1 MSLLEID
8 SVLFED
14 ITYSFDND
22 DIEEQDVN
30 LETNLHSIKIFNN
43 DYIIA
48 MGKKNIHKLNNKLIY
63 FLVYLIYNKKTNLK
77 IFPKL
82 NLAL

>member
-8 SVLFED
+8 SVLFEE

-30 LETNLHSIKIFNN
+30 LETNLHSIKIFNKCFIVFCFKN
-43 DYIIA
+43 EWNSK
-48 MGKKNIHKLNNKLIY
+48 MKKNEGKSEK
-63 FLVYLIYNKKTNLK
+63 
-77 IFPKL
+77 
-82 NLAL
+82 

>member
-8 SVLFED
+8 SLLFED

-22 DIEEQDVN
+22 DIEEQDIN

-43 DYIIA
+43 
-48 MGKKNIHKLNNKLIY
+48 N
-63 FLVYLIYNKKTNLK
+63 
-77 IFPKL
+77 
-82 NLAL
+82 

>member
-8 SVLFED
+8 SVLFEE

-48 MGKKNIHKLNNKLIY
+48 MGKKIY
-63 FLVYLIYNKKTNLK
+63 TNL
-77 IFPKL
+77 ITI
-82 NLAL
+82 